1 MQGLTQ
7 SPFLEG
13 LNPPQREAVLHH
25 ESSQLVLAGAGS
37 GKTRVLTRKIAFL
50 IRELG
55 VSPGRILA
63 VTFTNKAAG
72 EMRQRVEKLLGDRAR
87 GLRVCTFHSYGLQF
101 LRRHEGVLQERGY
114 GRPLLVYDRSDQ
126 KGLVKRILLE
136 KNLDEKR
143 FEPGWLLETF
153 STAKNERDPFSGSV
167 NLEGVLGQLFLLYE
181 QRMKEQGALDFDDLL
196 SLPLELLSRD
206 EDLRRREA
214 GGLDWVLVDEYQDVN
229 RAQYLLLRRLT
240 SEGQKILVVGDP
252 DQAIYGWRGADVSMI
267 LHFERDFPGARV
279 TVLEQN
285 YRSTGHILEG
295 ANGVIA
301 RNAGRP
307 PKKLWT
313 AAHRGE
319 KIRVLRAR
327 SDQEDA
333 SVLAERVE
341 ELLREGYRYGD
352 MALLYRANALSR
364 VYEQK
369 LLETGI
375 PYRVVRGVA
384 FYERR
389 EVKDVLGMLR
399 LALQPRDRISLERV
413 GNLPPRGLGKKGL
426 EVLGDWLQ
434 RAEGPAA
441 SVWEALG
448 TQEVPGIRGKAREG
462 LRGLGEGMR
471 GVLDRADRAREAIVY
486 LWEEYGY
493 GAHLEAE
500 DPERFEERREN
511 VFELLSVLP
520 EDGGVEQ
527 VLAEVALFTDAEVAQ
542 EDPDQV
548 SLLTLHAAKGLEF
561 PVVFLVGMEE
571 GVFPNARCL
580 GDREALEEERR
591 LCYVGM
597 TRARERL
604 FVSGAE
610 TRLLFGNFQRN
621 GFSRFLQEI
630 PGNCVDLED
639 RTRWGGLRDVRG
651 SGQRRHWSW

>member
-1 MQGLTQ
+1 MRGLTE
-7 SPFLEG
+7 SPLLEG

-72 EMRQRVEKLLGDRAR
+72 EMRERVEKLLGERAR
-87 GLRVCTFHSYGLQF
+87 GLRVSTFHSYGLHF
-101 LRRHEGVLQERGY
+101 LRRHEGILQEMGY
-114 GRPLLVYDRSDQ
+114 GRPLLVFDRSDQ
-126 KGLVKRILLE
+126 KGLVKRLLAE

-143 FEPGWLLETF
+143 FDPGWLLETF
-153 STAKNERDPFSGSV
+153 STAKDERDLSSGTV
-167 NLEGVLGQLFLLYE
+167 NLEGMLGQLYLLYE
-181 QRMKEQGALDFDDLL
+181 QRMKEQGALDFDDLVT
-196 SLPLELLSRD
+196 LPLLLLSRD
-206 EDLRRREA
+206 EELRRREA
-214 GGLDWVLVDEYQDVN
+214 SGLDWVLVDEYQDVN
-229 RAQYLLLRRLT
+229 RTQYLLLRRLT
-240 SEGQKILVVGDP
+240 SEGQKLLVVGDP

-267 LHFERDFPGARV
+267 LNFERDFPGARV

-285 YRSTGHILEG
+285 YRSSGHILEG

-301 RNAGRP
+301 RNSDRRE
-307 PKKLWT
+307 KRLWT

-319 KIRVLRAR
+319 RIQVLRAR
-327 SDQEDA
+327 SDQEEA
-333 SVLAERVE
+333 SALAERVE
-341 ELLREGYRYGD
+341 GLLRDGYRYGD
-352 MALLYRANALSR
+352 MAVLYRMNALSR
-364 VYEQK
+364 TYEQK
-369 LLETGI
+369 FLEEGI

-399 LALQPRDRISLERV
+399 LAIQPRDRGSLERV

-434 RAEGPAA
+434 ERTEDPR
-441 SVWEALG
+441 SVWETLRDQG
-448 TQEVPGIRGKAREG
+448 VPAVKGKAREG
-462 LRGLGEGMR
+462 LRGLAEGML
-471 GVLDRADRAREAIVY
+471 GVLDRSDQAREALVH
-486 LWEEYGY
+486 LWEDYGY
-493 GAHLEAE
+493 GTFLAAD
-500 DPERFEERREN
+500 DPDRFEERREN

-520 EDGGVEQ
+520 EEGDVEQ
-527 VLAEVALFTDAEVAQ
+527 VLAEVALFTDAETTE
-542 EDPDQV
+542 EDVDRV

-571 GVFPNARCL
+571 GIFPNGRCL
-580 GDREALEEERR
+580 GDRQSIEEERR

-604 FVSGAE
+604 YVSGAE
-610 TRLLFGNFQRN
+610 SRLLFGAFQRN

-630 PGNCVDLED
+630 PEGCTSLED
-639 RTRWGGLRDVRG
+639 RTRMGGLRDVRG
-651 SGQRRHWSW
+651 SRQRRHWSW